1 MQTRTQSRTLRE
13 KIFELKEKRKA
24 VILAHNYQLP
34 EVQDIADFVGD
45 SLELS
50 KQAEKTS
57 AKVIV
62 FCGVHF
68 MAETASI
75 ICPDKKVILPDDN
88 AGCPLADMITPEDV
102 KKLKLEYPKI
112 PVVSYVNTS
121 ARVKAQTDIACT
133 SANAI
138 KVVNSIKEEEI
149 IFIPDVNL
157 SKYVEKKT
165 TKKIIHWR
173 GYCPTHVKI
182 LPEDIK
188 KLKKLNPDA
197 KVMVHPECLMQV
209 IELADAVLSTSG
221 MLKYAK
227 ETNSKKFI
235 VGTEIGIIH
244 RLKKENPEK
253 EFIPAS
259 KFAICPNMKK
269 ITLEKILWTLED
281 MKPEVKVPKDIREK
295 ALASV
300 NKMIELV

>member
-138 KVVNSIKEEEI
+138 KVVNSIKE
-149 IFIPDVNL
+149 
-157 SKYVEKKT
+157 
-165 TKKIIHWR
+165 
-173 GYCPTHVKI
+173 
-182 LPEDIK
+182 
-188 KLKKLNPDA
+188 
-197 KVMVHPECLMQV
+197 
-209 IELADAVLSTSG
+209 
-221 MLKYAK
+221 
-227 ETNSKKFI
+227 
-235 VGTEIGIIH
+235 
-244 RLKKENPEK
+244 
-253 EFIPAS
+253 
-259 KFAICPNMKK
+259 
-269 ITLEKILWTLED
+269 
-281 MKPEVKVPKDIREK
+281 
-295 ALASV
+295 
-300 NKMIELV
+300 